1 MHGLVNL
8 PIVPVR
14 LYASETSELTSQLLY
29 GELIE
34 IIETDEL
41 WYFVSN
47 QTDQYSGWVDRKMI
61 KIIDDIEF
69 NSINS
74 AKPIIISNP
83 FMEYFESETSEKY
96 YLPAGSALH
105 KHNKGSFVLNS
116 KKIDLQSYYLED
128 LYGLNSQHL
137 IYIAKQFLNAP
148 YLWGGKSILG
158 IDCSGLVQ
166 LSFYICGMKL
176 PRDAS
181 HQLIFGVQVDFLTD
195 AKAGDLAFFENA
207 QGQISHVGILINNHQ
222 IIHASGWVKIENID
236 AYGII
241 SSISGEYT
249 HTLSVI
255 KRYF

>member
-1 MHGLVNL
+1 MHGIVKL

-14 LYASETSELTSQLLY
+14 LYASETSEMTSQLLY
-29 GELIE
+29 GELID
-34 IIETDEL
+34 IIEIDEL
-41 WYFVSN
+41 WFFVSN
-47 QTDQYSGWVDRKMI
+47 QADQYSGWVDRKMI
-61 KIIDDIEF
+61 KIIDDNEF
-69 NSINS
+69 NSIAS
-74 AKPIIISNP
+74 SKPIIISNP
-83 FMEYFESETSEKY
+83 FMEYIDFDTSEKN
-96 YLPAGSALH
+96 YLPAGSILH
-105 KHNKGSFVLNS
+105 KQNKGFFVLNS
-116 KKIDLQSYYLED
+116 KKIDLHSYYLED

-166 LSFYICGMKL
+166 LSFFICGMKL

-181 HQLIFGVQVDFLTD
+181 HQLIFGVQVDFLSD
-195 AKAGDLAFFENA
+195 AKPGDLAFFENS
-207 QGQISHVGILINNHQ
+207 QGLITHVGILINNHQ

-241 SSISGEYT
+241 SSVSGEYT
-249 HTLSVI
+249 HTLSVV

>member
-1 MHGLVNL
+1 MHGLVKT

-14 LYASETSELTSQLLY
+14 LFASETSEMTSQLIY

-34 IIETDEL
+34 IIDMDEL
-41 WYFVSN
+41 WLFISN

-69 NSINS
+69 DLINLS
-74 AKPIIISNP
+74 KPIIISSP
-83 FMEYFESETSEKY
+83 IMEYIDSDTSEKF
-96 YLPAGSALH
+96 YLPAGSALR
-105 KHNKGSFVLNS
+105 KHNKGYFVLNS
-116 KKIDLQSYYLED
+116 KKIELKSYYLED

-137 IYIAKQFLNAP
+137 VYIAKQFLNAP

-166 LSFYICGMKL
+166 LSFFICGMKL

-181 HQLIFGVQVDFLTD
+181 HQLIFGVQVHFLTD
-195 AKAGDLAFFENA
+195 AKAGDLAFFENS
-207 QGQISHVGILINNHQ
+207 QGLITHVGLLINNHQ
-222 IIHASGWVKIENID
+222 IIHTSGWVKIENID

-241 SSISGEYT
+241 SSISGEYS